1 MATNAE
7 IVSALPP
14 LIWDGLLAPPYALVS
29 FGHENALAERR
40 VPYVDNAIHDDTGLM
55 IAPMTARLMFLN
67 TVEGGTTA
75 GVRNFPEY
83 WNEWNARLDGT
94 AHDLQHPIYGPMRA
108 RVKGARG
115 ELVSTTRSGVVVEVT
130 WVKTVED
137 PAALDV
143 PLRQRNAMLLAAGSA
158 AAGRPLSPQ
167 PENLGPAAEVGRGML
182 VRQGAGQYLP
192 GRRGCWTQRLCSA
205 ACRRGCLPRLY
216 SPLPPVCL
224 QGNVT
229 AQDGAHPFLER
240 AGGAAAAAGAAAATA
255 AREGAAASAG
265 GRRPVAR
272 AAVSRPPAGP
282 PMSAPG
288 RSQARI
294 PQHDVRRVVQ

>member
-1 MATNAE
+1 MPCLHRL
-7 IVSALPP
+7 LP
-14 LIWDGLLAPPYALVS
+14 LA
-29 FGHENALAERR
+29 ALA
-40 VPYVDNAIHDDTGLM
+40 T
-55 IAPMTARLMFLN
+55 
-67 TVEGGTTA
+67 
-75 GVRNFPEY
+75 
-83 WNEWNARLDGT
+83 
-94 AHDLQHPIYGPMRA
+94 
-108 RVKGARG
+108 
-115 ELVSTTRSGVVVEVT
+115 
-130 WVKTVED
+130 
-137 PAALDV
+137 
-143 PLRQRNAMLLAAGSA
+143 MLLAAGSA

-192 GRRGCWTQRLCSA
+192 GRRGRWTQRLCSA

-265 GRRPVAR
+265 AAAAAAALPTPSWLPAGTFSGDGTAYSEAVAGTGAGFACSYRYLNPYFSTHFAAINKPMVRGSRAAGAEMLGRGACSARVVHCRPLPPAPPAVGRGRRLRALHHGLVRGRPLPGPGQEGDGHGHRPV
-272 AAVSRPPAGP
+272 P
-282 PMSAPG
+282 
-288 RSQARI
+288 
-294 PQHDVRRVVQ
+294 RVQGG